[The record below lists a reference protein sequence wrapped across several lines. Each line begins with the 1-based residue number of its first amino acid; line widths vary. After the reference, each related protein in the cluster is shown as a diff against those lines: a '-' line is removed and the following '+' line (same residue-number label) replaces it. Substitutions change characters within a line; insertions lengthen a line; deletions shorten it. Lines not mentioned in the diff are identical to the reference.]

1 MPKIAGVVI
10 AYFPDLSKLIRNIDT
25 YIDHIEQLFIVFNS
39 PATNDV
45 VNLLTEKYSTIRV
58 IVNEKN
64 IGIASALN
72 QTALKAINLGYDW
85 LLTMDQDSRF
95 SSDHYFEAF
104 GKSEMKNVAIFCPTP
119 DSQFRNTSN
128 NFNET
133 EEVLTVITSGNLLN
147 LSIWEI
153 LGGFEEKLFI
163 DEVDND
169 YCLKAVFGGFKI
181 IRFKN
186 ISFIHEL
193 GQNKEVFF
201 LFKKYMIIT
210 HSPVRAYY
218 IFRNNFYIF
227 SKYKKTFPEF
237 VRSRKLVLLKVF
249 IKILLFSENRIQYC
263 RYVLAGIRDYFKHSY
278 GSYNGNAQEAISE

>member
-10 AYFPDLSKLIRNIDT
+10 AYFPDLSKLIPNIDT

-39 PATNDV
+39 PAGDDV
-45 VNLLTEKYSTIRV
+45 VNLLTTKYSTIQV

-64 IGIASALN
+64 IGIAPALN
-72 QTALKAINLGYDW
+72 QTALKAMNLGYDW
-85 LLTMDQDSRF
+85 LLTMDQDSSF
-95 SSDHYFEAF
+95 STGHFFEAF
-104 GKSEMKNVAIFCPTP
+104 CNSKLKNVAIFSPTP
-119 DSQFRNTSN
+119 VSPLQIITGNI
-128 NFNET
+128 NET
-133 EEVLTVITSGNLLN
+133 VEELTVITSANLLN
-147 LSIWEI
+147 LPIWKT

-193 GQNKEVFF
+193 GLNKEVFF
-201 LFKKYMIIT
+201 LFKKYTIIT

-227 SKYKKTFPEF
+227 SKYKKIFPEF
-237 VRSRKLVLLKVF
+237 VRSRKIVLLKVS
-249 IKILLFSENRIQYC
+249 IKILLFSKYRIQNC
-263 RYVLAGIRDYFKHSY
+263 RYIFAGIRDYFKCAY
-278 GSYNGNAQEAISE
+278 GSYNGNSQETISK

>member
-10 AYFPDLSKLIRNIDT
+10 AYFPDLNKLIRNIDT
-25 YIDHIEQLFIVFNS
+25 YIDYIEQLFIVFNS
-39 PATNDV
+39 PAKNDV
-45 VNLLTEKYSTIRV
+45 IELLTTKYSTIQV

-72 QTALKAINLGYDW
+72 RTALKAMNQGYDW

-95 SSDHYFEAF
+95 SSVHFFEAF
-104 GKSEMKNVAIFCPTP
+104 GKSDMKNVAIFCPTP
-119 DSQFRNTSN
+119 DSQFRNASD
-128 NFNET
+128 NFNEA

-147 LSIWEI
+147 LSIWKI

-169 YCLKAVFGGFKI
+169 YCLKAVFGDFKI
-181 IRFKN
+181 VRFKN

-193 GQNKEVFF
+193 GLNKEVFF
-201 LFKKYMIIT
+201 LLKKHTIIT

-227 SKYKKTFPEF
+227 SKYKKIFPEF
-237 VRSRKLVLLKVF
+237 VRSRKIVLLKVF

-263 RYVLAGIRDYFKHSY
+263 RYVLAGIKDYFKSSY
-278 GSYNGNAQEAISE
+278 GSFNGNAKEANSE